1 MPETAAAPSPASTPV
16 RRALVSVHDK
26 TGVAEFARELVAS
39 GVRIVSTGGTAAH
52 LKESGVEVSLV
63 EELTGFPEI
72 LGGRVKT
79 LHPKVFAG
87 VLADDSRDDH
97 ARDLERQAIEA
108 FDLVVVNLYPFEKTV
123 AAGKTRAEIV
133 EMIDVGGPAMIRAA
147 AKNHKRV
154 AVVADPADYA
164 PVLEEIRA
172 TGGTSLPT
180 RERLAAR
187 AFSRTAAYD
196 AAIAGYFAATAE
208 RVAEFPEHLVF
219 AFDRVGALRYG
230 ENPHQ
235 RAALYA
241 FRSAPPDAL
250 VRFQMLQGKELSF
263 NNLLDLDSAV
273 ALARDFDGPA
283 AVIVK
288 HNNPCGVG
296 VGDTNSEAFGRAFAC
311 DPLAA
316 FGGIIAIR
324 GRVDGA
330 LAALVL
336 QHFVEVVAA
345 DEFTEEALT
354 FFGKK
359 PNIRLLKVP
368 VSRRSVGRT
377 RLEADRGRPPPAGLR
392 HRAGPDL
399 RLEARV
405 AAQTDR
411 GRARGVRAR
420 LEGRA
425 ARQVERDRHRQRAA
439 DDRDRRRP
447 DEPRRRLSPR
457 GDQARSPDRQ
467 LRRRLGRLL
476 SLPRRRGHPRRG
488 RRHRHRRSGRL
499 DPGSG
504 DRGRGRR
511 AGPRVPHRAAPPLP
525 ALTVC
530 RPRES

>member
-1 MPETAAAPSPASTPV
+1 MAEPSALTASTPV
-16 RRALVSVHDK
+16 RRALLSVHDK
-26 TGVAEFARELVAS
+26 TGVADFARALAQT
-39 GVRIVSTGGTAAH
+39 GVRIVSTGGTATH
-52 LKESGVEVSLV
+52 LKEAGVSVGLV

-79 LHPKVFAG
+79 LHPKVFGG

-97 ARDLERQAIEA
+97 VRDMKQESIEA

-123 AAGKTRAEIV
+123 AAGKARAEVV

-154 AVVADPADYA
+154 AVVVDPADYA
-164 PVLEEIRA
+164 GILEEIRT
-172 TGGTSLPT
+172 TGGTALGT

-196 AAIAGYFAATAE
+196 AAIAGYFAASVRE
-208 RVAEFPEHLVF
+208 PYDFPENLVF
-219 AFDRVGALRYG
+219 SFDRVGALRYG

-235 RAALYA
+235 RAAFYA

-296 VGDTNSEAFGRAFAC
+296 IGETISEAFGRAFAC

-345 DEFTEEALT
+345 DEFTDEALS
-354 FFGKK
+354 FFAKK
-359 PNIRLLKVP
+359 PNIRLLRVP
-368 VSRRSVGRT
+368 VSRPPVPGLDWKRIEGGLLVQDSDS
-377 RLEADRGRPPPAGLR
+377 EADQSSAWKLVSQRKPTAV
-392 HRAGPDL
+392 
-399 RLEARV
+399 E
-405 AAQTDR
+405 
-411 GRARGVRAR
+411 
-420 LEGRA
+420 RA
-425 ARQVERDRHRQRAA
+425 ACELAWKVARRVKSNAIVIANARQTIGIGAGQMSRVDACRLAATKPVLPIVNCAAASDAFFPFRDGVDILAEVGVTAIVAPGGSIRDQEIIAVTDERAMA
-439 DDRDRRRP
+439 FLMA
-447 DEPRRRLSPR
+447 PRR
-457 GDQARSPDRQ
+457 
-467 LRRRLGRLL
+467 
-476 SLPRRRGHPRRG
+476 HF
-488 RRHRHRRSGRL
+488 RH
-499 DPGSG
+499 
-504 DRGRGRR
+504 
-511 AGPRVPHRAAPPLP
+511 
-525 ALTVC
+525 
-530 RPRES
+530 

>member
-1 MPETAAAPSPASTPV
+1 MPETAAAPTPAPTPV

-26 TGVAEFARELVAS
+26 TGVAEFARELAAS

-52 LKESGVEVSLV
+52 LKESGVAVSLV

-147 AKNHKRV
+147 AKNHRRV

-196 AAIAGYFAATAE
+196 AAIAGYFAATAD
-208 RVAEFPEHLVF
+208 RATEFPEHLVF

-235 RAALYA
+235 RAALYV

-324 GRVDGA
+324 GKVDGA
-330 LAALVL
+330 LASLVL
-336 QHFVEVVAA
+336 QHFAEVVAA

-368 VSRRSVGRT
+368 VSHRSEGGLDWKRIEGGLLLQDSDSEPDQSSGWKLASQRKPTAVERAACELAWKVARRVKSNAIVIANARQTIGIGAGQMSRVDAC
-377 RLEADRGRPPPAGLR
+377 RLAATKPVLPIVNCGAASDAFFPFRDGVDILAEAGVTAVVAPGGSIRDQEIVAAANDRGLAFLI
-392 HRAGPDL
+392 A
-399 RLEARV
+399 
-405 AAQTDR
+405 
-411 GRARGVRAR
+411 
-420 LEGRA
+420 
-425 ARQVERDRHRQRAA
+425 
-439 DDRDRRRP
+439 
-447 DEPRRRLSPR
+447 PRR
-457 GDQARSPDRQ
+457 
-467 LRRRLGRLL
+467 
-476 SLPRRRGHPRRG
+476 HF
-488 RRHRHRRSGRL
+488 RH
-499 DPGSG
+499 
-504 DRGRGRR
+504 
-511 AGPRVPHRAAPPLP
+511 
-525 ALTVC
+525 
-530 RPRES
+530 